1 MVTVYRTNADDLD
14 DAFVESVRAA
24 FKGKDIEIVV
34 TEHDETEY
42 LLSSRANREKL
53 LSAVQDIEAGTNVVR
68 PEESDL
74 R

>member
-34 TEHDETEY
+34 SEHDETHY

-53 LSAVQDIEAGTNVVR
+53 LSAVEDIDAEKNLVR
-68 PEESDL
+68 PDESKL

>member
-14 DAFVESVRAA
+14 AAFVESVRAA

-34 TEHDETEY
+34 SEHDETDY

-53 LSAVQDIEAGTNVVR
+53 LSAVEDIGAGRNLVR
-68 PEESDL
+68 PDDSKL

>member
-34 TEHDETEY
+34 SEHDETDY

-53 LSAVQDIEAGTNVVR
+53 LSAVEDIDAEKNLVR
-68 PEESDL
+68 PDESKL